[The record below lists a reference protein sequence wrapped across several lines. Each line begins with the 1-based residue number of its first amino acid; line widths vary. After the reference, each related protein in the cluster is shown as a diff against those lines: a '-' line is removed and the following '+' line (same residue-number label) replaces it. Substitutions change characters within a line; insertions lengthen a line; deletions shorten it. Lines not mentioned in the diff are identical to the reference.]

1 VSGAIGFRRAT
12 LHLGGLWAL
21 AFAQPLLDLLGRNA
35 EFFVAR
41 GSTRGDILLLAFGY
55 ALVPPLVGAAVVW
68 GLGRIRPDVGWAAML
83 ALVALIVAALVLP
96 PV

>member
-1 VSGAIGFRRAT
+1 MSDPARRAIGFRQSA

-41 GSTRGDILLLAFGY
+41 GSTRGDILALAFGY
-55 ALVPPLVGAAVVW
+55 TLVPPLAG
-68 GLGRIRPDVGWAAML
+68 
-83 ALVALIVAALVLP
+83 AALVWALGRFRP
-96 PV
+96 ASAGPRSSCSSRCS